1 MTLRVLSV
9 FGTRPEAVKM
19 APVVQAL
26 ARSPEVTPFVCVTAQ
41 HRQMLDQ
48 VLDLFNIHPDVDLD
62 LMTPDQNL
70 ASLTAD
76 IFTHLDPVLV
86 DLKPDW
92 VLVQGDT
99 TTVMASSLAA
109 YYHHIHVGH
118 VEAGL
123 RTNDKW
129 QPFPEEINRRLASV
143 VTDLHFAPTEWARQN
158 LLRENIPSSQIV
170 VTGNPVIDA
179 LQEVVHMP
187 ATPEV
192 LDLFKRIDLPYKTL
206 PALLKASSPAPR
218 LILVTAHRR
227 ENFGKPLEQ
236 ICSALKILAETYG
249 DAIRIVYPVHLNP
262 NVQQPVHRI
271 LGNIPHITL
280 LNPLDYLPMVHLMK
294 HASLVLTD
302 SGGLQE
308 EAPALGI
315 PVLVMRAVTERPEGV
330 QAGTVH
336 LVGTDTDFIV
346 NHTRNLLD
354 DPQAYASMAQAINP
368 YGDGKAAQ
376 RIVKAIL
383 EINF

>member
-1 MTLRVLSV
+1 MTLRVLSI

-26 ARSPEVTPFVCVTAQ
+26 ENTPGITSFVCVTAQ

-48 VLDLFNIHPDVDLD
+48 VLGLFNIVPQVDLN
-62 LMTPDQNL
+62 LMQPDQNL
-70 ASLTAD
+70 ANLTAE
-76 IFTHLDPVLV
+76 IFTHLDPVLA

-92 VLVQGDT
+92 ILVQGDT

-109 YYHHIHVGH
+109 YYRHIRVGH

-158 LLRENIPSSQIV
+158 LLRENIPSENII

-179 LQEVVHMP
+179 LHSVVKMP
-187 ATPEV
+187 PTSAL
-192 LDLFKRIDLPYKTL
+192 LDLFKQLGLSYQSLSINPESA
-206 PALLKASSPAPR
+206 PGAPR

-227 ENFGKPLEQ
+227 ENFGKPLEN
-236 ICSALKILAETYG
+236 ICQALKQLAQTYG
-249 DAIRIVYPVHLNP
+249 DGIRIVYPVHLNP
-262 NVQQPVHRI
+262 NVYTPVHRLLGGIPNII
-271 LGNIPHITL
+271 LLP
-280 LNPLDYLPMVHLMK
+280 PLDYLPMVHVMK
-294 HASLVLTD
+294 QAALVLTD

-315 PVLVMRAVTERPEGV
+315 PVLVMRAVTERPEGIA
-330 QAGTVH
+330 AGTVR
-336 LVGTDTDFIV
+336 LVGTDPDQIV
-346 NHTRNLLD
+346 SQACKLLD
-354 DPQAYASMAQAINP
+354 DPQAYAAMAQAINP
-368 YGDGKAAQ
+368 YGDGKAAM
-376 RIVKAIL
+376 RIANAIL
-383 EINF
+383 TSTI